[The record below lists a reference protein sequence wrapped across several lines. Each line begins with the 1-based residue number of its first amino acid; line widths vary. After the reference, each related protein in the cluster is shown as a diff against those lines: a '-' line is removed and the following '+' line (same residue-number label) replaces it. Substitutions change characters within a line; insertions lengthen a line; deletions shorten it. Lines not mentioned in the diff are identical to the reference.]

1 MAVTLASRP
10 ARAER
15 RTRTS
20 RGRLLG
26 YALLAPAVLYIL
38 ALVAAPFGLA
48 LWYSLSS
55 VSVTDLSGH
64 FVALRNFADLL
75 HDPTFLVA
83 LRNTFVYTI
92 GSTVVIA
99 VLGTILGF
107 VLLAD
112 FRGKR
117 AIRFLILLPWTI
129 PVALTILGWKWMF
142 DSQYSVLNWVG
153 MHLHLIQ
160 GVYGIQWLGQSNT
173 AMGAVIAV
181 NVWRNFPFAAIVLL
195 AGLTSIPPEIIDA
208 ARIDGA
214 GPILRFH
221 YIIVPMIA
229 PILFIGLLFNIVF
242 TMTDL
247 TIVYL
252 LTQGGPADATQ
263 VLSSYAFQVG
273 IVSGDLSHG
282 AAITLFTFPLLLV
295 LSIVFL
301 RQMRRKGVD
310 A

>member
-1 MAVTLASRP
+1 MAIAVPTRRGAGLRLSRV
-10 ARAER
+10 ARHRA
-15 RTRTS
+15 
-20 RGRLLG
+20 LG
-26 YALLAPAVLYIL
+26 YGMLAPALLYIFG
-38 ALVAAPFGLA
+38 LVGVPFGLA
-48 LWYSLSS
+48 LWYALSS
-55 VSVTDLSGH
+55 VSVTDLSGR
-64 FVALRNFADLL
+64 FVGLQNYVDLL
-75 HDPTFLVA
+75 YDPTFRLA

-92 GSTVVIA
+92 GSTVIIG
-99 VLGTILGF
+99 VLGT
-107 VLLAD
+107 LLAFILLAN

-129 PVALTILGWKWMF
+129 PIALTILGWKWMF

-153 MHLHLIQ
+153 ERLHLI
-160 GVYGIQWLGQSNT
+160 GGPYGIQWLGEPRT

-214 GPILRFH
+214 GPFRRFH

-247 TIVYL
+247 TVVYL
-252 LTQGGPADATQ
+252 LTQGGPANATQ
-263 VLSSYAFQVG
+263 VLSNYAFQVG
-273 IVSGDLSHG
+273 ITSGDLSHG
-282 AAITLFTFPLLLV
+282 AAITLFVFPLLLI
-295 LSIVFL
+295 LSIIFL
-301 RQMRRKGVD
+301 RQLRRSGVD